1 MVIGDMITIN
11 TSKILSFFVWAPI
24 VFFTCLIASNSVEFY
39 ALDQSSH
46 FLAEKTEAL
55 KNKTWTA
62 SFIIH
67 ITFAI
72 PCLILPIAQF
82 SKRIL
87 KSNPKIHRV
96 LGNAYTYTTLFI
108 VAPTGMYMSFWA
120 KEGFWSGVGFFVT
133 GVALSITTLK
143 GLQTYHHGNIKGHV
157 EWMTRSYAVA
167 TSAITFRLIH
177 FLFYEINLIYH
188 FNYVMSVWL
197 SLFINLLLAE
207 ISIIFLIRKFFNP
220 KIKNL

>member
-1 MVIGDMITIN
+1 
-11 TSKILSFFVWAPI
+11 
-24 VFFTCLIASNSVEFY
+24 
-39 ALDQSSH
+39 
-46 FLAEKTEAL
+46 
-55 KNKTWTA
+55 
-62 SFIIH
+62 
-67 ITFAI
+67 
-72 PCLILPIAQF
+72 
-82 SKRIL
+82 
-87 KSNPKIHRV
+87 
-96 LGNAYTYTTLFI
+96 
-108 VAPTGMYMSFWA
+108 MSFWA

-143 GLQTYHHGNIKGHV
+143 GLQTYKHGNIRGHV

-207 ISIIFLIRKFFNP
+207 ISIIFLIRKFFNL
-220 KIKNL
+220 KINSL

>member
-1 MVIGDMITIN
+1 MITLN
-11 TSKILSFFVWAPI
+11 TTRVLSFFVWAPI
-24 VFFTCLIASNSVEFY
+24 LFFSGLIVWNSLDFY
-39 ALDQSSH
+39 TLNQTSG

-55 KNKTWTA
+55 QNPIWTA

-67 ITFAI
+67 ITFGI

-82 SKRIL
+82 SKRVL
-87 KSNPKIHRV
+87 VNNPQIHIS
-96 LGNAYTYTTLFI
+96 LGKAYAYTSLFI

-120 KEGFWSGVGFFVT
+120 KEGFWAGLGFFFT
-133 GVALSITTLK
+133 GVALSVTTLR
-143 GLQTYHHGNIKGHV
+143 GLQTFRNGNIQGHV

-177 FLFYEINLIYH
+177 FFFHEINLVYH
-188 FNYVMSVWL
+188 FNYVLSVWL

-207 ISIIFLIRKFFNP
+207 ISIIFLIRKFFNS
-220 KIKNL
+220 KNNSL

>member
-1 MVIGDMITIN
+1 MITIN
-11 TSKILSFFVWAPI
+11 TSKVLSFFVWAPI
-24 VFFTCLIASNSVEFY
+24 LFFACLIGFNSLEFY
-39 ALDQSSH
+39 ELDQSSH

-55 KNKTWTA
+55 KSKAWTT
-62 SFIIH
+62 SFIVH
-67 ITFAI
+67 ITFGI
-72 PCLILPIAQF
+72 PCLLLPIAQF

-87 KSNPKIHRV
+87 KNHPKIHRV

-143 GLQTYHHGNIKGHV
+143 GLQTYKRGNIKGHV

-207 ISIIFLIRKFFNP
+207 ISIIFLIRKFFNL
-220 KIKNL
+220 KINSL